1 MHRNLAFVV
10 VCGALILSLSM
21 GVRQS
26 FGLFL
31 GPMTGDLDMARGTFA
46 FAMAV
51 QQILWGLSQPLTG
64 MAADRFGSIRTV
76 LAGTAFYVL
85 GLVLMSGTTDAF
97 DLNLGAGACVGFGAA
112 GTGFAVV
119 LGAVGRLVEP
129 ARRSMALGI
138 ASAGGSFG
146 QFFMAPVGQTL
157 IDLQGWSG
165 ALVSMAVIAVL
176 MAPLA
181 IPLRG
186 RAADVGEAGVPGQ
199 TLREALAEAFGHGG
213 YRYLTLGFFVCGFQ
227 VMFVAVHLPA
237 YLQDI
242 GLSAGTGATALALI
256 GFFNIIGTY
265 GCGALGGRYP
275 KKYLLSGL
283 YFLRAIVFAVFLAL
297 PKTEVSVLVFAAAL
311 GLLWLGTVP
320 LTSGLVAHI
329 FGARYMAS
337 LFGVVFFSHQ
347 VGSFLGVWLGGRVFD
362 ATGAYDAIWWASV
375 ALGVVAALLHL
386 PITEVSLREREA
398 TG

>member
-1 MHRNLAFVV
+1 MNRNLFLVV

-31 GPMTGDLDMARGTFA
+31 SPITTDLGMARGTFA
-46 FAMAV
+46 FAMAI
-51 QQILWGLSQPLTG
+51 QQILWGLAQPLTG
-64 MAADRFGSIRTV
+64 MAADRFGTTRTV
-76 LAGTAFYVL
+76 MIGTMVYVL
-85 GLVLMSGTTDAF
+85 GLLIMSGTSNAF
-97 DLNLGAGACVGFGAA
+97 DLNLGAGVGIGLGAA

-119 LGAVGRLVEP
+119 LGSVGRLVEP
-129 ARRSMALGI
+129 AKRSMALGI
-138 ASAGGSFG
+138 AAAGGSFG
-146 QFFMAPVGQTL
+146 QFFMAPVGQAL

-165 ALVSMAVIAVL
+165 AFLSMALIAVL

-186 RAADVGEAGVPGQ
+186 RAADVPEAAGAGPSQ
-199 TLREALAEAFGHGG
+199 TLRAALAEAFGHGG

-237 YLQDI
+237 YLQDV
-242 GLSAGTGATALALI
+242 GLPAGTGATALALI

-265 GCGALGGRYP
+265 ACGALGGRYS

-283 YFLRAIVFAVFLAL
+283 YFLRSIVFAVFLAL
-297 PKTEVSVLVFAAAL
+297 PKTEVSVLVFSAAL

-320 LTSGLVAHI
+320 LTSGLVAQI

-337 LFGVVFFSHQ
+337 LFGMVFFSHQ

-362 ATGAYDAIWWASV
+362 ATGAYDAIWWASI
-375 ALGVVAALLHL
+375 ALGLAAAVLHL
-386 PITEVSLREREA
+386 PITEKPLREA
-398 TG
+398 LP